1 MPAYTDLDIR
11 MKDYEKITDQK
22 LIRRLPVIIRLD
34 GRSFHTFTRG
44 FKKPFDDILID
55 TMQQTALYMC
65 QNVQNCVLAYT
76 QSDEISLLLIDYK
89 DFDTQPWFGNRVQKM
104 CSIAASMA
112 TMTFNNFFE
121 SNVAKENRIF
131 TDEWL
136 DNGDFNPK
144 YKDKELNKLWLT
156 HKRASEKGA
165 MFDSRCF
172 NLSKDEIANYFF
184 WRQQDCIRNS
194 IQMVGQANFTQKEL
208 QNKSTAAIKEMLHE
222 QKNIDFDNDFKIG
235 KQRGFCC
242 IKTYENHEG
251 WEPVKD
257 DNKRIGEIRCETQ
270 RSYWTIDNNIPVF
283 KGKGRDYINELV
295 FVYLF
300 RS

>member
-1 MPAYTDLDIR
+1 MPTYTDLDIR

-44 FKKPFDDILID
+44 FRKPFDDILID

-89 DFDTQPWFGNRVQKM
+89 DFDTRPWFGNRVQKM
-104 CSIAASMA
+104 CSIVASMA
-112 TMTFNNFFE
+112 TMAFNNFFE

-172 NLSKDEIANYFF
+172 NLSKDEVTNYFF
-184 WRQQDCIRNS
+184 WRQQDASRNS
-194 IQMVGQANFTQKEL
+194 IQMVGQANFSHKEL
-208 QNKSTAAIKEMLHE
+208 QNKSCNQIQDMLME
-222 QKNIDFDNDFKIG
+222 QKGINWNDFPVYQK
-235 KQRGFCC
+235 RGSCC
-242 IKTYENHEG
+242 IKVLEDHEG
-251 WEPVKD
+251 FEPVND
-257 DNKRIGEIRCETQ
+257 GNKKIGEIRCETL
-270 RSYWTIDNNIPVF
+270 RSNWIIDKNIPMF
-283 KGKGRDYINELV
+283 KGEGRDYINELV
-295 FVYLF
+295 FV
-300 RS
+300 

>member
-34 GRSFHTFTRG
+34 GRSFHSFTRG
-44 FKKPFDDILID
+44 FRKPFDDILIN

-89 DFDTQPWFGNRVQKM
+89 NFDTQPWFDNRIQKIV
-104 CSIAASMA
+104 STSAALA
-112 TMTFNNFFE
+112 TTFFE
-121 SNVAKENRIF
+121 EMFKENIERYGYRNIPDYDMGG
-131 TDEWL
+131 T
-136 DNGDFNPK
+136 
-144 YKDKELNKLWLT
+144 YKDLTDKEKSDIEYMQRLWNALEF
-156 HKRASEKGA
+156 KYRG
-165 MFDSRCF
+165 FDSRCF

-251 WEPVKD
+251 WKPVKD

-295 FVYLF
+295 FV
-300 RS
+300 

>member
-1 MPAYTDLDIR
+1 MPTYTDLDIR
-11 MKDYEKITDQK
+11 MKQYEKVTDQK
-22 LIRRLPVIIRLD
+22 LISRMPVIIRIRLD
-34 GRSFHTFTRG
+34 GRSFHSFTKG

-55 TMQQTALYMC
+55 TMQQTALYLC
-65 QNVQNCVLAYT
+65 KNVQNCVLAYT

-89 DFDTQPWFGNRVQKM
+89 EFDTQPWFGNRVQKM
-104 CSIAASMA
+104 CSIAASMV

-165 MFDSRCF
+165 MFDAKCF
-172 NLSKDEIANYFF
+172 NLSKDEVTNYFY

-194 IQMVGQANFTQKEL
+194 LQMVAQANFSQAEL
-208 QNKSTAAIKEMLHE
+208 QSKNTAVIKEMLLEKH
-222 QKNIDFDNDFKIG
+222 IDWENDFETH
-235 KQRGFCC
+235 KQCGTCC
-242 IKTYENHEG
+242 
-251 WEPVKD
+251 VKNNSGD
-257 DNKRIGEIRCETQ
+257 
-270 RSYWTIDNNIPVF
+270 YWRIDNQIPVF
-283 KGKGRDYINELV
+283 RNEGRDYINKLV
-295 FVYLF
+295 FV
-300 RS
+300 